1 MFERFTHGAR
11 KTLVCSQ
18 EEALALGA
26 AAIGPEH
33 LLLGLLRD
41 PDGEAAQ
48 VLGACGVEL
57 SAARSAARHLESSGS
72 SGYKGMPFTPL
83 AKAALERSV
92 TLAPRLGYPDIR
104 TEHLL
109 AGLLGKSG
117 GPADE
122 LLLALGVERDRV
134 RRELTDRVPMPPP
147 VPGPV
152 SRFRLRLR
160 RGTRS

>member
-1 MFERFTHGAR
+1 VFERFTDGAR
-11 KTLVCSQ
+11 ETLVNTQ

-41 PDGEAAQ
+41 PEGEAAQ
-48 VLGACGVEL
+48 ILGACGVEL
-57 SAARSAARHLESSGS
+57 SAARSAARHLGSSGS

-83 AKAALERSV
+83 AKAALQRSV
-92 TLAPRLGYPDIR
+92 ASAPRLGYPDIR

-109 AGLLGKSG
+109 AGVLGESG

-122 LLLALGVERDRV
+122 LLLALGVEPHRV

-147 VPGPV
+147 VPGRVP
-152 SRFRLRLR
+152 RLRLRYR